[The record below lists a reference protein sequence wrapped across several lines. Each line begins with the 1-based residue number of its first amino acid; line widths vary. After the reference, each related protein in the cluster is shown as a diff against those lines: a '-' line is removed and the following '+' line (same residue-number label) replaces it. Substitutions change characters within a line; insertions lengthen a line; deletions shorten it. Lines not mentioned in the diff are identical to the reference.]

1 VALETPAREAP
12 AVQPRA
18 QRLLTR
24 ALESGR
30 VAHAYA
36 FIGPSGTGRTTA
48 ALAFASALL
57 CAKGGCGAC
66 RDCRLSAARQ
76 HPDLHVIV
84 PTPPEKN
91 PKGTPL
97 IRIEDIHELGRRA
110 SLKPAMAARKVFLID
125 DAEMMTPDSPEAFL
139 KTLEE
144 PPAHTVMLLVL
155 PTSRALPATVLS
167 RCQRVRFAPRPDP
180 VVAKGV
186 GTALDLLT
194 EVRGGGAEVMFRR
207 TERIDRARAESLVDG
222 FWRLARDLL
231 LARAG
236 VSAELLTAPERA
248 EEIAR
253 EAAGFTEDEL
263 LRGIALCREARDALM
278 RNVAPRLTVEV
289 LLSRLALRAA

>member
-1 VALETPAREAP
+1 MALE
-12 AVQPRA
+12 AVADQPRA
-18 QRLLTR
+18 TRLLSR

-36 FIGPSGTGRTTA
+36 FIGPPGTGRTSA
-48 ALAFASALL
+48 ARAFAAALL

-66 RDCRLSAARQ
+66 RDCRFAAGRQ

-97 IRIEDIHELGRRA
+97 IRIDEIHELARKAALR
-110 SLKPAMAARKVFLID
+110 PVMAPRKVFIID
-125 DAEMMTPDSPEAFL
+125 EAEKLTSDSPEAFL

-144 PPAHTVMLLVL
+144 PSASTVIILIL
-155 PTSRALPATVLS
+155 PTPRALPATILS
-167 RCQRVRFAPRPDP
+167 RCQPVRFLPRPDAA
-180 VVAKGV
+180 VAEGV
-186 GTALDLLT
+186 AAALKLVA
-194 EVRGGGAEVMFRR
+194 EVRADGVETMFRR
-207 TERIDRARAESLVDG
+207 TERLDRVRAEALVDS

-231 LARAG
+231 LAAAG
-236 VSAELLTAPERA
+236 APAELLTAPERA

-253 EAAGFTEDEL
+253 EAAGWTTDEL
-263 LRGIALCREARDALM
+263 LAMIQLCRDARDGLS
-278 RNVAPRLTVEV
+278 RNVAPRLTMEV